1 MTDTGH
7 LHEEIRKAETFA
19 IQGISAFFIA
29 SIFYWVSSSFSSE
42 IKKEKKH
49 FFLGR
54 NFRFISSAWR

>member
-29 SIFYWVSSSFSSE
+29 SIFYWVSSTSSLE
-42 IKKEKKH
+42 IKKEKNNV
-49 FFLGR
+49 FLGR
-54 NFRFISSAWR
+54 NFRFISSA